1 LPTLG
6 LTIHL
11 KKIINLVPEVWVTNP
26 PISPLVAFKKKAA
39 RLLAKHAVEGEK
51 LWVRKLR
58 ELLVEMVDA
67 VTELEKEYWKEKAPE
82 EREKEQKREEAREA
96 WEKAKDEEDEEN
108 LRA

>member
-26 PISPLVAFKKKAA
+26 SISPLVAFKKKAA
-39 RLLAKHAVEGEK
+39 RLLAKHAVEAEK

-58 ELLVEMVDA
+58 QLLVEMVDA

-82 EREKEQKREEAREA
+82 ERERRNRRGKRL
-96 WEKAKDEEDEEN
+96 EKRGRRRRMK
-108 LRA
+108 RMKRI